1 MIYSDIPTTAMQAAE
16 IAKRREKENQIR
28 AAKELERKQYNND
41 MKRLAQEALD
51 EAKESNS
58 IAKDSKQIAKE
69 GLCVAKTSKNLSVFA
84 IFVSVLAILAT
95 MFFA

>member
-1 MIYSDIPTTAMQAAE
+1 MIYSDMPTTAMQAAE

-28 AAKELERKQYNND
+28 AAKELEQKQYNND

-51 EAKESNS
+51 EAKKSNS

-95 MFFA
+95 MFCA